1 MMENIDKLIM
11 SAMKN
16 HNDEEVRV
24 YRLIKA
30 EFLKFEKSGKFTEWT
45 DALKLQILNKMAQQ
59 RKDSISQYE
68 KANRDDLVQVEK
80 VELDI
85 INKFLPKEPTKEE
98 LIEEIDALIAEMV
111 ACGSAV
117 NLSKM
122 KYIMGVVKM
131 KFPLVDGKLLSSL
144 IKERL

>member
-1 MMENIDKLIM
+1 M
-11 SAMKN
+11 SAMKK
-16 HNDEEVRV
+16 HNEEEVRV

-98 LIEEIDALIAEMV
+98 LIEEIDSIIAEMV

-122 KYIMGVVKM
+122 KYMMESVKK
-131 KFPLVDGKLLSSL
+131 KFPIVDGKLLSSL
-144 IKERL
+144 VKKKI